1 MKPRVTRN
9 RASPRRALDLARGAL
24 DNRPMDQPPSTA
36 PLTVPELN
44 RRIAAQLKGLGP
56 LEVEGELQ
64 GLKRAPSGHVYFDL
78 VEGREARVSCVVWKS
93 QVRSA
98 AGPTKPKDG
107 DRVVVSGRLN
117 VYAPRGNY
125 SMVVERIRP
134 VGVGALLAKL
144 EALKA
149 ELADR
154 GWFDRARPLPVF
166 PRRIGLV
173 TSRGGAALRDFLETR
188 SQRWA
193 GYPLRLRH
201 SSVQGAA
208 AADEVAAAI
217 ADLERSGVDLIVLAR
232 GGGSLEDLWCFNE
245 ERVARAIWECRLPVV
260 SGVGHQTDT
269 TLADLVADL
278 RAHTPT
284 DAAQRVIPD
293 RLAWSDRY
301 ARTAGRLLDAMHE
314 RLDADAERLER
325 AGRSSALRSADW
337 ILEHREAALRELRL
351 RMNAGA
357 LERVDR
363 ARRSLDPLRARLER
377 GSPRARVERWTRT
390 TVALGARLSPAVQQR
405 TARAEAELGG
415 LARGLEALSP
425 VAVLA
430 RGYSVARD
438 DAGCAVR
445 DAKQLAPGA
454 RLSIEF
460 ARGRASATVDR
471 IEPGEARPTRQAE
484 KPA

>member
-1 MKPRVTRN
+1 
-9 RASPRRALDLARGAL
+9 
-24 DNRPMDQPPSTA
+24 MDPAPPTA
-36 PLTVPELN
+36 PLTVPELT

-78 VEGREARVSCVVWKS
+78 VEGREARIGCVVWKS

-107 DRVVVSGRLN
+107 DRVVVSGHLN

-144 EALKA
+144 EALKT

-154 GWFDRARPLPVF
+154 GWFDRARPLPEF
-166 PRRIGLV
+166 PKRIGLV

-188 SQRWA
+188 SQRWPA
-193 GYPLRLRH
+193 YPLRLRH

-208 AADEVAAAI
+208 AAEEVAAAI
-217 ADLERSGVDLIVLAR
+217 ADLERSGVDLVVLAR

-245 ERVARAIWECRLPVV
+245 ERVARAIWECGLPVV

-293 RLAWSDRY
+293 RVAWGDRY
-301 ARTAGRLLDAMHE
+301 ARAAGRLLDAMHE
-314 RLDADAERLER
+314 RLDDEALRLER
-325 AGRSSALRSADW
+325 AGRSSVLRSADW
-337 ILEHREAALRELRL
+337 ILEHRESALRELRL
-351 RMNAGA
+351 RMDAGA
-357 LERVDR
+357 RERAER
-363 ARRSLDPLRARLER
+363 ARRALEPLRARLER

-390 TVALGARLSPAVQQR
+390 TVALGARLTPAIQQR
-405 TARAEAELGG
+405 ATRAESQVAS

-430 RGYSVARD
+430 RGYSVVRD
-438 DAGCAVR
+438 GEGRAVR
-445 DAKQLAPGA
+445 DAEQLAAGDS
-454 RLSIEF
+454 LSVEL
-460 ARGRASATVDR
+460 ARGRVDATVDAVVDT
-471 IEPGEARPTRQAE
+471 EPRSGPGGAAD
-484 KPA
+484 A

>member
-1 MKPRVTRN
+1 ME
-9 RASPRRALDLARGAL
+9 SPSA
-24 DNRPMDQPPSTA
+24 TA
-36 PLTVPELN
+36 PLTVPELT

-78 VEGREARVSCVVWKS
+78 VEGREARVACVVWKS

-107 DRVVVSGRLN
+107 DRVIVSGHLN

-144 EALKA
+144 EALKT

-154 GWFDRARPLPVF
+154 GWFDRARPLPAF
-166 PRRIGLV
+166 PRRVGLV

-188 SQRWA
+188 SRRWP

-208 AADEVAAAI
+208 AAAEVAAAI
-217 ADLERSGVDLIVLAR
+217 ADLDRSGVDLIVLAR

-245 ERVARAIWECRLPVV
+245 ERVLRAIWECRVPVV

-269 TLADLVADL
+269 TLADLVADV

-293 RLAWSDRY
+293 RESWGDRY
-301 ARTAGRLLDAMHE
+301 ARTAGRLVDAIHE
-314 RLDADAERLER
+314 RLEAQAERVER
-325 AGRSSALRSADW
+325 AGRSSVLRSADW
-337 ILEHREAALRELRL
+337 ILAHREAALRELRL
-351 RMNAGA
+351 RMDAGVQR
-357 LERVDR
+357 RVDR
-363 ARRSLDPLRARLER
+363 ARVALDPLRVRLER
-377 GSPRARVERWTRT
+377 GSPRARVERWTRST
-390 TVALGARLSPAVQQR
+390 LTLGSRLKPAVQQR
-405 TARAEAELGG
+405 AHAAEGQLAS

-430 RGYSVARD
+430 RGYSV
-438 DAGCAVR
+438 VR
-445 DAKQLAPGA
+445 DAQGRAVRRADGIAVGQPLT
-454 RLSIEF
+454 LEF
-460 ARGRASATVDR
+460 ARGRARATVDA
-471 IEPGEARPTRQAE
+471 IEAQDQLEAGAE
-484 KPA
+484 AS

>member
-1 MKPRVTRN
+1 
-9 RASPRRALDLARGAL
+9 
-24 DNRPMDQPPSTA
+24 MDPAPSNA
-36 PLTVPELN
+36 PLTVPELT

-78 VEGREARVSCVVWKS
+78 VEGREARIGCVVWKS

-107 DRVVVSGRLN
+107 DRVVVSGHLN

-144 EALKA
+144 EALKV

-208 AADEVAAAI
+208 AAAEVAAAI

-245 ERVARAIWECRLPVV
+245 ERVARAIWECSLPVV

-293 RLAWSDRY
+293 RVAWGDRY

-314 RLDADAERLER
+314 RLDDEALRLER

-351 RMNAGA
+351 RMDAGVRQG
-357 LERVDR
+357 LDE
-363 ARRSLDPLRARLER
+363 ARRALDPLRVRLER
-377 GSPRARVERWTRT
+377 GSPRARVERWTRA
-390 TVALGARLSPAVQQR
+390 TVALGARLTPAIQQR
-405 TARAEAELGG
+405 ATRSESQLAS

-425 VAVLA
+425 VSVLA

-438 DAGCAVR
+438 GAGRAVR
-445 DAKQLAPGA
+445 DASE
-454 RLSIEF
+454 LSVGDPLSVEF
-460 ARGRASATVDR
+460 ARGRVSATVDAVR
-471 IEPGEARPTRQAE
+471 EGEPGSESEGAE
-484 KPA
+484 GP